1 MENMLELFKLKEAL
15 EVKKIKNDILSCN
28 EHTEKYGLSLS
39 DEDAKWLIHCREE
52 SLSNT
57 GRIEFSE
64 TVLPKLIH
72 AFCDSPYLNKRNY
85 ADVMAELLEAF
96 YYYKNEYNDRC
107 TDDELIELMV
117 RVFNA
122 RGGEIV

>member
-15 EVKKIKNDILSCN
+15 EVKKIKSDILSCN
-28 EHTEKYGLSLS
+28 EYTEKYGLSLS
-39 DEDAKWLIHCREE
+39 NEDAKRLIHCRDEA
-52 SLSNT
+52 LSNT

-72 AFCDSPYLNKRNY
+72 AFCDSPYLNKKNY

-96 YYYKNEYNDRC
+96 YYYKNEYNDSC

-122 RGGEIV
+122 HGGEIV